1 MVNTSALESR
11 GRGFK
16 SRSRQ
21 FLEFHLCSFIYFFH
35 WFQFI
40 CVMYIY
46 TYIYMTF
53 MTHKI
58 YIHGFVN
65 FSWVLKRTGKE
76 FHGNFVT

>member
-21 FLEFHLCSFIYFFH
+21 VLEFHLCSFIYFFH

-40 CVMYIY
+40 CVMYKDPIGL
-46 TYIYMTF
+46 I
-53 MTHKI
+53 
-58 YIHGFVN
+58 N
-65 FSWVLKRTGKE
+65 RAKRQ
-76 FHGNFVT
+76 V